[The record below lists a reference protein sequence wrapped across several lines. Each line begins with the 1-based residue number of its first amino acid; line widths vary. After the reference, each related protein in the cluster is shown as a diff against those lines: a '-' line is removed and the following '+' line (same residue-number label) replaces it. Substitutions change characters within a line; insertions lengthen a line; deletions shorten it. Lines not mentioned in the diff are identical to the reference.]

1 MDSRVVPLP
10 LPGAAHEDDP
20 RVSTMATTVTTTTTD
35 SASVLRRR
43 LVPSVISN
51 VVDSPMLPPSN
62 SYTHRRESL
71 RTASLQQHYARSAVM
86 ERELPLSFVRVVF
99 GALSLVLVLSDV
111 LRSGLGVR
119 HLSGGIPAAGIS
131 YQQLMPS
138 TFVFSGPG
146 NTSYVAFDRVA
157 AKDTNVRVWLFK
169 YDAMSLVWRALA
181 LHNPEIAR
189 SFPSCLLDY
198 ERSCSPDGADDHEAT
213 LDGET
218 VFGMIDALADGLAA
232 HGQQPKWLGE
242 PTSTSLRTR
251 SLFSDRAH
259 HLLLPQLFRDEVW
272 RVHQGLHYSPEA
284 LAVQLDRTHR
294 PGALCYGRGA
304 RPNVCGELFANY
316 KRACKRGVR
325 KCSGVGLLHMDILAT
340 VRGVQALYPGLSVDL
355 TVLESQDDA
364 QEAVGG
370 IASVGF
376 RRGETTS
383 IVRARNCSD
392 QSLPCETVYMLEHRY
407 ASARVTSDADEWFAV
422 VAVLRTTGQA
432 YVFVRVLLLVASCF
446 LWVRTGR
453 RRASRQRVLRDTLR
467 LLGKVPVQCVVY
479 GSPVPVVCYAL
490 AHLVDAPATYLLL
503 NGSFLSNGGLQNV
516 TLRQF
521 LPLAV
526 MQMRNV
532 WLFAT
537 LLQLTV
543 ALHASDRFGWRRCQH
558 HQPLHHLSSSEEEQ
572 ERDSVET
579 DALSDKHRP
588 VGLRGVLGVPEYVIS
603 ALSCATV
610 AAQYRLPSFR
620 YVPILD
626 VFDLSATSASH
637 RLAAV
642 KYQHA
647 SMNPRRG
654 AGSRLLGGVI
664 IDFKF
669 VVSALLLVL
678 GVFVAVNAVVI
689 VLNSVVKWRHQRKTR
704 GTDTDVYDI
713 HGEDALG
720 RRTFRHW
727 RLGSRTPVPYS
738 AGVLWPKVALAV
750 HWTSD
755 FFCLERVPH
764 TTISPS
770 AAARGPS
777 VSKATA
783 SFSKQLLRLDR
794 GMSAL
799 VVTGFLSASN
809 NSLRRAK
816 HSPFAPASPVMSSRT
831 FDRLQRHMAHVADRD
846 ERVGASVA
854 FMNLVI
860 MSDPL
865 VLFYTTRLA
874 RIPLGYYAVRGSSVL
889 LLLPRSAAAAR
900 DADES
905 ARLMLLAKVNASDLS
920 WCELL
925 QCG

>member
-1 MDSRVVPLP
+1 
-10 LPGAAHEDDP
+10 
-20 RVSTMATTVTTTTTD
+20 MATTVVTTTTTTD

-51 VVDSPMLPPSN
+51 AVDSPTLPPTD
-62 SYTHRRESL
+62 SYRHRRDSL
-71 RTASLQQHYARSAVM
+71 RTASLQQQHARSAVM

-99 GALSLVLVLSDV
+99 GALSLSLVLSDV
-111 LRSGLGVR
+111 LRSGLGLR

-138 TFVFSGPG
+138 TFLFSGPG
-146 NTSYVAFDRVA
+146 NTSYVSFDRTA
-157 AKDTNVRVWLFK
+157 AMDTSVRVWLFK

-181 LHNPEIAR
+181 LHDPEIGR

-218 VFGMIDALADGLAA
+218 VFGMVDALADGLATR
-232 HGQQPKWLGE
+232 GQQPKWPGE
-242 PTSTSLRTR
+242 PTATSLRTR

-272 RVHQGLHYSPEA
+272 RVHQGLYYSPEA
-284 LAVQLDRTHR
+284 LAEQLGTTHR
-294 PGALCYGRGA
+294 PDALCYGRGA
-304 RPNVCGELFANY
+304 RPNVCGELFINY

-325 KCSGVGLLHMDILAT
+325 KCSGVGLLHMDILAS
-340 VRGVQALYPGLSVDL
+340 VRDVQALYPALTVDL
-355 TVLESQDDA
+355 TVLDSQDDA

-370 IASVGF
+370 ISSVGF
-376 RRGETTS
+376 RRGETTT
-383 IVRARNCSD
+383 IVRARDCSD
-392 QSLPCETVYMLEHRY
+392 QSKPCETVYMLEHRY

-422 VAVLRTTGQA
+422 VAVLRATGQA
-432 YVFVRVLLLVASCF
+432 YVFVRVLLLVTSCF
-446 LWVRTGR
+446 VWVRTGR
-453 RRASRQRVLRDTLR
+453 RRASRKRVLRDTLR
-467 LLGKVPVQCVVY
+467 LLGKVPVQCIVY
-479 GSPVPVVCYAL
+479 GSPVPVLCYAL

-537 LLQLTV
+537 LLQLVV

-558 HQPLHHLSSSEEEQ
+558 QQPLHHVSPSQEERESASI
-572 ERDSVET
+572 EAE
-579 DALSDKHRP
+579 AAIDKHRP
-588 VGLRGVLGVPEYVIS
+588 VELRGVLGVPEYVLS

-626 VFDLSATSASH
+626 VFDLSATSTSH

-678 GVFVAVNAVVI
+678 AAFVAVNAVVI
-689 VLNSVVKWRHQRKTR
+689 VLNCIVKWRLQRKPR
-704 GTDTDVYDI
+704 DAGSDAYDVHDDDTLD
-713 HGEDALG
+713 GS
-720 RRTFRHW
+720 RFRHW

-764 TTISPS
+764 TTVSPS
-770 AAARGPS
+770 VATLGPS
-777 VSKATA
+777 VSKATS

-794 GMSAL
+794 GVSAL
-799 VVTGFLSASN
+799 VVTGFLSSTN
-809 NSLRRAK
+809 NSLRRSK
-816 HSPFAPASPVMSSRT
+816 HSPFAPTSPVMSSRT
-831 FDRLQRHMAHVADRD
+831 FDRLQRHMAHVVDRD

-865 VLFYTTRLA
+865 VLFYTMRLA
-874 RIPLGYYAVRGSSVL
+874 SIPLGYYAVRGSSVL
-889 LLLPRSAAAAR
+889 LLLPRSAAGAR

-905 ARLMLLAKVNASDLS
+905 ARLQLLAKVKASDLS